1 MLLVCLFLATVILSV
16 WTHDEGNKNDRYDF
30 KVTCLTRCK
39 DLEVTI
45 KHKTGDVDLYGKAG
59 EVPTIV

>member
-1 MLLVCLFLATVILSV
+1 MFKVTPILQV

-30 KVTCLTRCK
+30 KVTSLTRCK
-39 DLEVTI
+39 DLELTI

>member
-1 MLLVCLFLATVILSV
+1 MSPFSLIFSNCSLLV
-16 WTHDEGNKNDRYDF
+16 WTHDEGYKNDRYDF